1 MESKNNKTIFQ
12 NLGRIFDITPNTL
25 KPTSEPIA
33 FDKESE
39 KGLLASA
46 SKEDVDLFKLQA
58 KQQTLLTSQF
68 LRLVGDQKE
77 KTLGYES
84 SRLQQYFD
92 YETMDGYPVISAA
105 LDLLCEESTTIGQN
119 GKMLNVFS
127 SSKTIKRELER
138 LFEKVID
145 INIALPPWARN
156 LCKYGDNF
164 VYLIMEEDRGI
175 VGTRQLPN
183 IEIDRVEDEIDGKIR
198 VKFINKQ
205 RRSEEY
211 NTWQVAHFRLLGD
224 DRRMPYGMSMLDKVR
239 RTYKMLSMA
248 EDAML
253 VYRITRA
260 AERRVVKVNVGNAPV
275 EDVPMLIQAAA
286 AQFHGKSPLI
296 DRQTGDINFKY
307 SIATND
313 SDIFI
318 AVRTDN
324 ATNPIETLQGAC
336 LALNTKIDLLDGRS
350 LTLSDIINEYESGK
364 QLWTYS
370 INPTT
375 GEVVPGKI
383 TNAAITRKNTDVLK
397 ITLDNGET
405 ITCTPDHKFPTRI
418 NGIKQAKDLE
428 INESL
433 WSFNKDFKK
442 IRDGRAKYEMIYN
455 HKNNKFEYTHRLV
468 ANYFKNI
475 NKEKYF
481 IYNEELSATTKN
493 TIHHLNFNRYNN
505 NPDNLVFMNN
515 KDHYDY
521 HSKNF
526 SKFSW
531 LGGLKTKEKFDNN
544 SEFRNEVKFKL
555 GKIITE
561 YYNNRSEVQ
570 KDEHNKAI
578 SDGIKKHFEE
588 ASDEWRSNRRM
599 ISKNN
604 VSIAHKRNK
613 IRLDS
618 DKEFRDFKVKQIQDG
633 LKKVMNTPEYQEK
646 ISKNRKELW
655 KNDGFREKVF
665 KVNQKVKYSDKL
677 FNIFIDS
684 LKNNDFQCKKTI
696 SKLNI
701 NEEFMN
707 EFVSINSEIR
717 SSLFKYEFKK
727 QHLVKMVRNLGYL
740 SFKDLRDKTKFYNHK
755 IVSIEFLPN
764 KMDTG
769 TITVDGFEEFHNYHN
784 FALSCGVFTQNSNL
798 NDIADISYLRSNL
811 FTGLG
816 IPKSFLSFSSD
827 DPNEKGGANLSML
840 DIRFSRKIN
849 RVQQAL
855 ISELN
860 KIAIVH
866 LYTLGG
872 EYAKNIDNFKL
883 TLANPSTQAEMLKIE
898 ELSAKLDVYAK
909 AVTAIDGIKP
919 MSQAEAMI
927 KILGKSHDEVIETL
941 QDQMVETKVG
951 AEIVSGDQLLK
962 NSKMFNKLIKYYN
975 AGIITNPNSQETE
988 TENQGGD
995 NNEVSDA
1002 PTLDDIPS
1010 DTLKENKSLLYE
1022 NQQMIKDLEKMMED
1036 VSIFQ
1041 NKIKNK

>member
-1 MESKNNKTIFQ
+1 MESKTNKTIFQ

-25 KPTSEPIA
+25 KPTSEPIP
-33 FDKESE
+33 FDKEPQ

-46 SKEDVDLFKLQA
+46 SKEEIDIFKLQG
-58 KQQTLLTSQF
+58 KQQTHLDSQF
-68 LRLVGDQKE
+68 LRLVSDQKE

-92 YETMDGYPVISAA
+92 YETMDAYPVISAA

-119 GKMLNVFS
+119 GKMLNIFS
-127 SSKTIKRELER
+127 TNKTIKRELER

-164 VYLIMEEDRGI
+164 IYLIMEQNKGI

-183 IEIDRVEDEIDGKIR
+183 IEIDRIEEEIDGKIR

-205 RRSEEY
+205 KRSEEY
-211 NTWQVAHFRLLGD
+211 NTWQIGHFRLLGD

-260 AERRVVKVNVGNAPV
+260 AERRVVKVNVGNAPA
-275 EDVPMLIQAAA
+275 EDIPMMLQAAA
-286 AQFHGKSPLI
+286 AQFHGKSPLT

-318 AVRTDN
+318 PVRTDN
-324 ATNPIETLQGAC
+324 ATNPIETLQGA
-336 LALNTKIDLLDGRS
+336 
-350 LTLSDIINEYESGK
+350 
-364 QLWTYS
+364 
-370 INPTT
+370 
-375 GEVVPGKI
+375 
-383 TNAAITRKNTDVLK
+383 
-397 ITLDNGET
+397 
-405 ITCTPDHKFPTRI
+405 
-418 NGIKQAKDLE
+418 
-428 INESL
+428 
-433 WSFNKDFKK
+433 
-442 IRDGRAKYEMIYN
+442 
-455 HKNNKFEYTHRLV
+455 
-468 ANYFKNI
+468 
-475 NKEKYF
+475 
-481 IYNEELSATTKN
+481 
-493 TIHHLNFNRYNN
+493 
-505 NPDNLVFMNN
+505 
-515 KDHYDY
+515 
-521 HSKNF
+521 
-526 SKFSW
+526 
-531 LGGLKTKEKFDNN
+531 
-544 SEFRNEVKFKL
+544 
-555 GKIITE
+555 
-561 YYNNRSEVQ
+561 
-570 KDEHNKAI
+570 
-578 SDGIKKHFEE
+578 
-588 ASDEWRSNRRM
+588 
-599 ISKNN
+599 
-604 VSIAHKRNK
+604 
-613 IRLDS
+613 
-618 DKEFRDFKVKQIQDG
+618 
-633 LKKVMNTPEYQEK
+633 
-646 ISKNRKELW
+646 
-655 KNDGFREKVF
+655 
-665 KVNQKVKYSDKL
+665 
-677 FNIFIDS
+677 
-684 LKNNDFQCKKTI
+684 
-696 SKLNI
+696 
-701 NEEFMN
+701 
-707 EFVSINSEIR
+707 
-717 SSLFKYEFKK
+717 
-727 QHLVKMVRNLGYL
+727 
-740 SFKDLRDKTKFYNHK
+740 
-755 IVSIEFLPN
+755 
-764 KMDTG
+764 
-769 TITVDGFEEFHNYHN
+769 
-784 FALSCGVFTQNSNL
+784 SNL
-798 NDIADISYLRSNL
+798 NDINDISYLRSNL

-909 AVTAIDGIKP
+909 AVTAVDGIKP

-927 KILGKSHDEVIETL
+927 KILGKSHDEVLETL
-941 QDQMVETKVG
+941 QDQIVETKVG

-975 AGIITNPNSQETE
+975 AGIIPNPNSQETE

-995 NNEVSDA
+995 NNEMNDA
-1002 PTLDDIPS
+1002 PNLDDLPS

-1036 VSIFQ
+1036 VALFQ
-1041 NKIKNK
+1041 NKINKK